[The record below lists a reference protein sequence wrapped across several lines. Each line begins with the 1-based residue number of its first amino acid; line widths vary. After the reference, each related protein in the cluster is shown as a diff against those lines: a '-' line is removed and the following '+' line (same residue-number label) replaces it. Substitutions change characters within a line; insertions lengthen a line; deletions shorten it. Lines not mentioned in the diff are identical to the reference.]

1 MANKVRFIKL
11 TQNNLSD
18 CSVYDGNCIIIDDSV
33 DGGGNIYL
41 GNLTE
46 SPKPLSSNILIR
58 TVTSDSSGKIEIP
71 QIDGYYFVN
80 AVAYDNGYPLNV
92 IRFGNYYYVGYYGGQ
107 EEPNTSTA
115 VTLMFTSKA
124 GYEVTIY
131 YVKK

>member
-11 TQNNLSD
+11 TQSNLSD
-18 CSVYDGNCIIIDDSV
+18 CSVYDDNCIIIDDSV

-41 GNLTE
+41 GNLSE
-46 SPKPLSSNILIR
+46 SPKPLSSNILVR

-107 EEPNTSTA
+107 EEPNASTA
-115 VTLMFTSKA
+115 VTMMFTSKA
-124 GYEVTIY
+124 GYEVTVY